1 MILFLYCTIF
11 FQWLCGWIIR
21 ANTFVVLLSSNIT
34 FIRHVMKYFEWREYI
49 GVVWWLK
56 YFSNKEE
63 NTIENMIK
71 FHQALNFPLH
81 ISFFVPRVESYT
93 FMVIQKLL
101 KYTFSLI
108 NKKDFMKKLFVF
120 WTKSR
125 IHERLFSEQNN
136 IK

>member
-1 MILFLYCTIF
+1 
-11 FQWLCGWIIR
+11 
-21 ANTFVVLLSSNIT
+21 
-34 FIRHVMKYFEWREYI
+34 MKYFEWREYI

-93 FMVIQKLL
+93 FMVYPEIVENTFFFDKQKGFQ
-101 KYTFSLI
+101 K
-108 NKKDFMKKLFVF
+108 
-120 WTKSR
+120 
-125 IHERLFSEQNN
+125 
-136 IK
+136 